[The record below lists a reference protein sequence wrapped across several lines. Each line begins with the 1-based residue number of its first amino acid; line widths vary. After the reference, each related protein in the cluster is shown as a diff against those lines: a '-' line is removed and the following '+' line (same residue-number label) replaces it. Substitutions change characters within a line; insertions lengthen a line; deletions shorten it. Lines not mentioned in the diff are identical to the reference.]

1 MSAAAIL
8 CNRYCWEEH
17 MTKNPSHRWWLWR
30 TMLLPP
36 KPQPLQVLQTLTL
49 ILCMQ
54 MRCVC
59 LSLWRRLSTDTLHL
73 VLLHQALHRHAL
85 HLVLKVKLSHLWK
98 ASSLKV
104 GQWQVRAGKWEDA
117 SSLLRNL
124 LFVSAERAAVM
135 LPHLELGVAAWEC
148 RRWRLGDR
156 LLLALQSPLW
166 RLAVQALPLCS
177 GNPNYLHLSETM
189 SSSVGRKLSLEMR
202 RSSPPR
208 DDKVFSH

>member
-1 MSAAAIL
+1 MALKDNATAPKTPAPPSPPNPNPNSLHAYAL
-8 CNRYCWEEH
+8 CVLVA
-17 MTKNPSHRWWLWR
+17 MT
-30 TMLLPP
+30 T
-36 KPQPLQVLQTLTL
+36 TLD
-49 ILCMQ
+49 
-54 MRCVC
+54 RH
-59 LSLWRRLSTDTLHL
+59 TLHL

-117 SSLLRNL
+117 SSLRRNL

-166 RLAVQALPLCS
+166 RLGVQALPLCS
-177 GNPNYLHLSETM
+177 GNPNYLHLFETM

-208 DDKVFSH
+208 DDKVFWH

>member
-1 MSAAAIL
+1 
-8 CNRYCWEEH
+8 
-17 MTKNPSHRWWLWR
+17 
-30 TMLLPP
+30 MLLPP
-36 KPQPLQVLQTLTL
+36 KPQTLQVLQTLTL

-59 LSLWRRLSTDTLHL
+59 LSVSQRLSTHFCTYLF
-73 VLLHQALHRHAL
+73 HQALHRHAL
-85 HLVLKVKLSHLWK
+85 HLVLKVKLSEFWK

-117 SSLLRNL
+117 SSLRRNL

-156 LLLALQSPLW
+156 VLLALQSPLW
-166 RLAVQALPLCS
+166 RLGVQALPLCS
-177 GNPNYLHLSETM
+177 GNPNDLHLWNY
-189 SSSVGRKLSLEMR
+189 V
-202 RSSPPR
+202 
-208 DDKVFSH
+208 V